1 MSWFNTM
8 AAFTSLLG
16 SPLMCI
22 IDHSAHYG
30 FFRISSSCG
39 RQLQGWNCLSLNSR
53 LHMGSLSPHRPPR
66 LIAPRLPRSC
76 APGLQ
81 AGF

>member
-30 FFRISSSCG
+30 LFRISSACG
-39 RQLQGWNCLSLNSR
+39 RQLQGWNCLSLSSR
-53 LHMGSLSPHRPPR
+53 LHMGSLSPHR
-66 LIAPRLPRSC
+66 APDALPQ
-76 APGLQ
+76 APALPSSRLQ